1 MPLLEIK
8 NLRKKFG
15 GLAAVH
21 DLDLEVN
28 EGEIRGIIGPN
39 GSGKSTLFN
48 LISGFYQPTKG
59 KVFYRGEDIT
69 GLRPSVIAK
78 RGIART
84 FQLTSLY
91 NAFTVQQNV
100 VAASYLHAGVG
111 FFGAA
116 LNTPSTVDRER
127 KIEEKALEVLT
138 SMGLA
143 DYKYQLADSLPQGL
157 QRVLGICIALAIEP
171 EVLMLDE
178 PASGLSPAE
187 TTEMMHMIDSIRH
200 RGVTILLVEHDMR
213 VIMGLCDQITVIAF
227 GKKIAEGAP
236 KEVAE
241 NKDVIEAYLGTEEE
255 YVA

>member
-1 MPLLEIK
+1 MPLIEIK

-15 GLAAVH
+15 GLAAIA

-48 LISGFYQPTKG
+48 LISGFYQPTNG
-59 KVFYRGEDIT
+59 KVLYQGEDIT
-69 GLRPSVIAK
+69 GLRPSAIAK

-91 NAFTVQQNV
+91 KTFTVQQNV
-100 VAASYLHAGVG
+100 IAASYLNVKVG
-111 FFGAA
+111 IFKAM
-116 LNTPSTVDRER
+116 LNTSSTVDRER
-127 KIEEKALEVLT
+127 EIEEKALEVLT

-143 DYKYQLADSLPQGL
+143 DYKYQLADNLPQGL
-157 QRVLGICIALAIEP
+157 QRILGICIALATEP
-171 EVLMLDE
+171 KILMLDE
-178 PASGLSPAE
+178 PASGLSLAE
-187 TTEMMHMIDSIRH
+187 TTQMMHMIDSIRH

-213 VIMGLCDQITVIAF
+213 VIMGLCDQITVLAF
-227 GKKIAEGAP
+227 GKKIAEGVP

-241 NKDVIEAYLGTEEE
+241 NRDVIEAYLGTEEE